1 MRADEG
7 GAAATLAVFTVFVF
21 LTSIVALNTFEE
33 GYQRQLSSFHQ
44 AVAIDTT
51 KATAASVETEANEA
65 LTTAI
70 SAAMYEAGRRGETK
84 TGVES
89 RVRSYFNERISAG
102 WSYSNFK
109 EIKVPLSAENTLLLS
124 WLPDGGLQ
132 ARGYLDASLEHLSG
146 TKAFGIKLEA
156 GVVPRY
162 GRLYKVAHQVYQEAQ
177 GVADPDAF
185 EAELNDN
192 YASEFMRFD
201 LEQLDGKVGV
211 TIYDEYGGR
220 AIAQENM
227 A

>member
-1 MRADEG
+1 MRADER

-65 LTTAI
+65 LTTAV

-89 RVRSYFNERISAG
+89 RVRNYFNERISAG

-132 ARGYLDASLEHLSG
+132 AWGYLDASLEHLSG
-146 TKAFGIKLEA
+146 TKAFGLKLGA

-162 GRLYKVAHQVYQEAQ
+162 GRLYKVAHQVYDEAQ
-177 GVADPDAF
+177 GVADPEAF

-201 LEQLDGKVGV
+201 LVQVDSRVSV

-227 A
+227 S

>member
-84 TGVES
+84 TGVE
-89 RVRSYFNERISAG
+89 
-102 WSYSNFK
+102 
-109 EIKVPLSAENTLLLS
+109 
-124 WLPDGGLQ
+124 
-132 ARGYLDASLEHLSG
+132 
-146 TKAFGIKLEA
+146 
-156 GVVPRY
+156 
-162 GRLYKVAHQVYQEAQ
+162 
-177 GVADPDAF
+177 
-185 EAELNDN
+185 
-192 YASEFMRFD
+192 
-201 LEQLDGKVGV
+201 
-211 TIYDEYGGR
+211 
-220 AIAQENM
+220 
-227 A
+227 